1 MAIKEETM
9 YGVIQKLDNMEQESY
24 FYRRLIEK
32 MMDFISKYYS
42 EPDITTISC
51 LVDAYSKSMECV
63 YSEYCMSSFISK
75 WRWKKRLREQFQ
87 NIQQLYIRYIVLA
100 L

>member
-1 MAIKEETM
+1 MAIKEKTM
-9 YGVIQKLDNMEQESY
+9 YGVIQKLDNIEKEVY

-42 EPDITTISC
+42 EPDITIISC
-51 LVDAYSKSMECV
+51 LVDCYSKSMNCA
-63 YSEYCMSSFISK
+63 YSEYDKASFISK
-75 WRWKKRLREQFQ
+75 WRWKKRLRVQFQ